1 MPPGPDRRD
10 FLQILLG
17 TAAGL
22 SLPQAAFGQRP
33 SAGPGHS
40 GSLTATML
48 SDRLQVIA
56 GAGGHVLLATGPD
69 GVVMVN
75 GGLQERSAELLKMV
89 SAQSG
94 GQRVVTL
101 FNTDWHPE
109 HTGSNEPLGTGGT
122 AIIAHENTKQYLG
135 SDLVVDWQK
144 RTYKAKPKLALPT
157 KTFYSTGTMPFGSE
171 RIEYGHLG
179 QAHTD
184 GDIYVFFPG
193 PNVLVAGD
201 VLSVGEYPIADYTTG
216 GWLGGMVTAT
226 KTLIEMSNA
235 DTRVVPGMGPMQ
247 TRADLQ
253 AQHDMLS
260 TLRDRLGKMMRQ
272 GMSAGDMLA
281 ARATKEFD
289 EKWGS
294 PELFLSTTYRGMWLH
309 VRELG
314 GVV

>member
-1 MPPGPDRRD
+1 MFPAPSRRD
-10 FLQILLG
+10 FLQVMLG
-17 TAAGL
+17 GAAIA
-22 SLPQAAFGQRP
+22 SLPQRA
-33 SAGPGHS
+33 SAQPHRAP
-40 GSLTATML
+40 LAVTQL
-48 SDRLQVIA
+48 SDNLRLIS
-56 GAGGHVLLATGPD
+56 GAGGNVLLVTGPD
-69 GVVMVN
+69 GVVLVN

-89 SAQSG
+89 AEQSG

-109 HTGSNEPLGTGGT
+109 HTGSNEALGKGGT
-122 AIIAHENTKQYLG
+122 QIIAHENTKQYLA
-135 SDLVVDWQK
+135 SDRFVDWQK
-144 RTYKAKPKLALPT
+144 RTYKAKPAPALPT
-157 KTFYSTGTMPFGSE
+157 KTFYTKDTMTLGGE

-184 GDIYVFFPG
+184 GDVYVFFPG
-193 PNVLVAGD
+193 ANVLVAGD
-201 VLSVGEYPIADYTTG
+201 VLSVGTYPIADYTTG

-226 KTLIEMSNA
+226 KTLVDLSNA
-235 DTRVVPGMGPMQ
+235 DTRVVPGIGPVQ
-247 TRADLQ
+247 ARADLQ

-272 GMSAGDMLA
+272 GMSADDMRA
-281 ARATKEFD
+281 AGATKEFD

-294 PELFLSTTYRGMWLH
+294 PNLFLSTTYRGMWLH